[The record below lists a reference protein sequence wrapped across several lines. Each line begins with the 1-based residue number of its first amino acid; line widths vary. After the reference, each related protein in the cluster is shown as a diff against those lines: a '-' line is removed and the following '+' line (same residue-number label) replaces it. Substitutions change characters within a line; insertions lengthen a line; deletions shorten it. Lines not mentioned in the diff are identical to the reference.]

1 MKDFFAES
9 PFLRLLMAFIVGILI
24 HHYWSVSYS
33 LSLSI
38 FLLILVLNLVFFSI
52 KNHVFQFANKN
63 YAGALLFLLVVS
75 TAIYVSSLR
84 DQRNSRTHFTHYLN
98 ADNYYSI
105 LLDND
110 PIKTPAGFRC
120 KGKVIAIQ
128 HDHYAFRTIGGI
140 ALFIKDTASRCCY
153 GDVLI
158 CRGIP
163 QPIRGPEN
171 PYEFDNRSFLCNKNI
186 YGQLFVKASDY
197 QIHLHHQN
205 PVWITAIHDLRDY
218 LSHCFDQSI
227 DDTTAAAVAKALILG
242 DDDDIDT
249 HLMKAYSSCGVIHVL
264 SVSGLHVGIFFI
276 LINYLFGLIKKETKF
291 IKIGKTI
298 LIILLVWW
306 YTALSGF
313 SASVL
318 RSAVMLS
325 FVVIGNSLQRRINIY
340 NSLSASCFFLLCY
353 NSRFLF
359 DVGFQLSYISV
370 YGILYIQ
377 PKIYGAWAIKNYL
390 GDKIWQMTSVSLAAQ
405 LVTFPLSVYYFYQFP
420 TLFLFAN
427 LLIIPLIT
435 LALLAGFGF
444 LVICFFNVPKIGWY
458 AAKPLAYLLIVI
470 NKIVLFMD
478 SIAYNSIKN
487 IFLSPIETIGLYS
500 VFIVFFC
507 WVEWRKVRLFQLTVG
522 LALVL
527 MVYMAYQKTAL
538 YRTKTLI
545 VYSLS
550 NLPRVEYIT
559 HGTSETFT
567 NSSLQPD
574 DKNYGF
580 HIHPFRVHQY
590 IKKSH
595 ETILQ
600 KSNYIIEINGFSILY
615 LSRKG
620 TIIGPLLS
628 KQSYDLIIIENNAVK
643 DINSLSSLTSSRPLV
658 LGNTNTSGYLK
669 KVEAQPIRMYNQKK
683 EQALVLSLK

>member
-1 MKDFFAES
+1 MKEFFAES

-24 HHYWSVSYS
+24 HHFGSISYGIA
-33 LSLSI
+33 LSI
-38 FLLILVLNLVFFSI
+38 FLSILVMNLVFFLI
-52 KNHVFQFANKN
+52 KNHVFQFAHKS
-63 YAGALLFLLVVS
+63 YAGGLLFLLLVS
-75 TAIYVSSLR
+75 AAIFISSLH
-84 DQRNSRTHFTHYLN
+84 DQRNSRSHFTHYLN
-98 ADNYYSI
+98 AENYYSI

-128 HDHYAFRTIGGI
+128 HRQYTFRTIGSI
-140 ALFIKDTASRCCY
+140 ALFIKDTASTCAY

-158 CRGIP
+158 CNGVP

-171 PYEFDNRSFLCNKNI
+171 PYEFDNSRFLSNKNI
-186 YGQLFVKASDY
+186 YGQLFVKSTDY
-197 QIHLHHQN
+197 RIHEHHQC
-205 PVWITAIHDLRDY
+205 PTWLTSIHDLRQY
-218 LSHCFDQSI
+218 LSHCFAQSI

-276 LINYLFGLIKKETKF
+276 LINYLFGLIKKENKV

-353 NSRFLF
+353 NSRYLF

-370 YGILYIQ
+370 YGIIYIQ
-377 PKIYGAWAIKNYL
+377 PKIYRAWAIKNYL

-444 LVICFFNVPKIGWY
+444 MVVCFFNSPIIDWY
-458 AAKPLAYLLIVI
+458 AAKPLEYLLIVI
-470 NKIVLFMD
+470 NHIVIFMD
-478 SIAYNSIKN
+478 SIDYNSIKN
-487 IFLSPIETIGLYS
+487 IFLSPLETLGLYS
-500 VFIVFFC
+500 VFIVFFF
-507 WVEWRKVRLFQLTVG
+507 WVELRKVRLFILTLG
-522 LALVL
+522 MALFF
-527 MVYMAYQKTAL
+527 MFYISYQKIAL
-538 YRTKTLI
+538 YRANTFI

-550 NLPRVEYIT
+550 GLQRFEYIT
-559 HGTSETFT
+559 HGTSEVFT
-567 NSSLQPD
+567 NVILQPA
-574 DKNYGF
+574 DKNYEF
-580 HIHPFRVHQY
+580 HIHPFQVHQK
-590 IKKSH
+590 IKKAH

-600 KSNYIIEINGFSILY
+600 KSNYLLTIRDIKILY

-620 TIIGPLLS
+620 TTIAPLIA
-628 KQSYDLIIIENNAVK
+628 KQPYDLIIIEHNAVQ
-643 DINSLSSLTSSRPLV
+643 DIASLSGLSCSRPLV
-658 LGNTNTSGYLK
+658 FGNTNSSGYIK
-669 KVEAQPIRMYNQKK
+669 KMQSQSIPVFNQKK
-683 EQALVLSLK
+683 DHALVLRL